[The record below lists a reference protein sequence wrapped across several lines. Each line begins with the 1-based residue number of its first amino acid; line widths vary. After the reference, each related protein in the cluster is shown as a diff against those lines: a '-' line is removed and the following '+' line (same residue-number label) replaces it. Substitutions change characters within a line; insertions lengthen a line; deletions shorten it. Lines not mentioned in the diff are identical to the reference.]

1 MPQNIRLASILTTEK
16 RTTQAA
22 EWFLEQLI
30 RVHQDAPEGSL
41 QRDWHHNYGD
51 PVNNALAFYREHRK
65 SRDKERKVAFE
76 RLFQELIRHLNTVRA
91 SIGGL
96 PAVITEAE
104 FEEAIAAL
112 IDRAEWTFHCS
123 LCARTTTNSDRIDEA
138 IVCDRCLAVH
148 VVECGHCHES
158 HLTDHMSSLVG
169 EDGNDVFYCPGHAPK
184 GMKTC
189 TCCQKLFAGAANNG
203 HAQKKQ
209 LSQAGIQACSH
220 CAPQY
225 RLLACG
231 HWHHSSGYKRHL
243 IVNTEDDNRI
253 GEQLRNQVEYVCAD
267 CHNADAGGGDD
278 DDGDDDQ
285 RYWGAG
291 SCRLNGSLFTEL
303 GSTRTYGVELEFC
316 RVSSIPKKDEDIKTW
331 WSTKP
336 DGSLPN
342 CGVEF
347 ASTILHGD
355 EGLKV
360 IRDLCDTAKERNWQV
375 DARGGLHLHIGLAQD
390 THKQV
395 AQIAVGY
402 AATYELWRWFVPPS
416 RSTGCKY
423 CRSLRTTPQ
432 YLLGL
437 SDYSK
442 YPRMLAERDD
452 RRVWVNWHC
461 YSRQNTVEI
470 RLHHATRMYEKVA
483 NWVKAH
489 LRFCDWCAS
498 FKTPG
503 ELFAE
508 LEPYMRDPRALL
520 LIIGTEAWKDRAL
533 TRWFRERSV
542 VLHGDKS
549 RLRSHRSLRK
559 AGHDPVVASKEKT
572 IHGEPVHVT
581 PGGGNFYLTDTGIF
595 GDSRTHFLR
604 DDMEWSHGDN
614 AFYFRSAEDAELF
627 VDLYH
632 DDAPA
637 SERRI
642 AGKPA
647 YPVTAGG
654 IAYIRDAVSRH
665 DVVAYIQG
673 RTNLWGNGNAKAFS
687 SFREAVKWLAEHCD
701 QQQRQ
706 NVLAEEVAF

>member
-22 EWFLEQLI
+22 EWFLEQLERI
-30 RVHQDAPEGSL
+30 RRAAPENSIQGS
-41 QRDWHHNYGD
+41 WPSGYGQT
-51 PVNNALAFYREHRK
+51 VVEALDFYRKHRK
-65 SRDKERKVAFE
+65 SRDKDRKAAFE
-76 RLFQELIRHLNTVRA
+76 RLFQDVIQKLNVLR
-91 SIGGL
+91 SSLGGL

-104 FEEAIAAL
+104 LEAAISSL
-112 IDRAEWTFHCS
+112 IDNEGWTFHCS
-123 LCARTTTNSDRIDEA
+123 LCARTTSNSIPIDEV
-138 IVCDRCLAVH
+138 IVCDRCRQVH
-148 VVECGHCHES
+148 AAECSHCHEL
-158 HLTDHMSSLVG
+158 HLTDNMSSLVG
-169 EDGNDVFYCPGHAPK
+169 EDGHDVHYCRDHAPK
-184 GMKTC
+184 DMQKC
-189 TCCQKLFAGAANNG
+189 TCCNKLFEGAANNG

-209 LSQAGIQACSH
+209 LSQAGIQACAH

-225 RLLACG
+225 RLMACG
-231 HWHHSSGYKRHL
+231 HWHHSSGYKRHV

-253 GEQLRNQVEYVCAD
+253 GEQLRNQVEYVCEA
-267 CHNADAGGGDD
+267 CHLSDVGGGDD
-278 DDGDDDQ
+278 DYDGDDDQ

-291 SCRLNGSLFTEL
+291 SGRLNGSLFTEL

-331 WSTKP
+331 WSAKP

-355 EGLKV
+355 EGLEV
-360 IRDLCDTAKERNWQV
+360 IRDLCDTAKERNWQI
-375 DARGGLHLHIGLAQD
+375 DARGGLHLHIGLSQD
-390 THKQV
+390 TPRQV

-423 CRSLRTTPQ
+423 CRALRTTPQ

-437 SDYSK
+437 SEYGK
-442 YPRMLAERDD
+442 YPRTLAERDD

-461 YSRQNTVEI
+461 YTRQNTVEI

-498 FKTPG
+498 FKTPK

-508 LEPYMRDPRALL
+508 LEPHMRNPRALL

-549 RLRSHRSLRK
+549 RLQSHRSLRK
-559 AGHDPVVASKEKT
+559 AGHDPLVAAKEKM
-572 IHGEPVHVT
+572 IDGRPVHVT
-581 PGGGNFYLTDTGIF
+581 PGGGSFYLTDTGAF
-595 GDSRTHFLR
+595 GSDTTSFLR

-632 DDAPA
+632 DGAPVN
-637 SERRI
+637 ERRI
-642 AGKPA
+642 AGKLA
-647 YPVTAGG
+647 FPVTAAGT
-654 IAYIRDAVSRH
+654 AYIRDAVDR
-665 DVVAYIQG
+665 VGAIAYIQN
-673 RTNLWGNGNAKAFS
+673 RALMWGSGNAKAFS
-687 SFREAVKWLAEHCD
+687 SFREAVKWLEEHCD
-701 QQQRQ
+701 QRQ
-706 NVLAEEVAF
+706 NALAEEVAF